1 MRQRTDPNGQ
11 GPRPSFWRRNFA
23 WLILVLLIPWILY
36 LFFQPGAS
44 SGEQVSYSQFI
55 TQVQSGNVK
64 SVTLNNNSVT
74 GTFKTPVHS
83 DLNNQTNTKFNTVVP
98 NLTSEQTIP
107 ALTKAKVQIIANSS
121 GTNLWLS
128 ALINFLP
135 FIFLIGLFWWLMRRA
150 SSAQG
155 GIFSFGQ
162 SRAKMYMGGK
172 SRTTFADVAGV
183 DEAKADLE
191 EVVDFLKN
199 PARYSRLGGKL
210 PKGVLLVGPPGT
222 GKTLMAK
229 AVAGEADVPFFSMS
243 GSEFVEMLVGVGAS
257 RVRDLFDRAKKTAPC
272 IIFIDELDAVG
283 RQRGAGLGGGND
295 EREQTLNQILVEM
308 DGFDARQT
316 VIVLAST
323 NRPDVLDPALLRP
336 GRFDRQV
343 VVDRPDRPGRE
354 AIFQVH
360 TREMPLGPDVDLTV
374 LARGTPGMV
383 GADIANICN
392 EAALLGAR
400 RGQPAVTMRDF
411 EDAIDR
417 VMMGAQRPLLLSADE
432 RRIIAYHEG
441 GHALVALLTP
451 GSDPVRK
458 VTIVP
463 RGQALGVTQIMPLDD
478 RHNYPKGYLLGRIAV
493 GLGGR
498 VAEQVSIGEITTGA
512 ENDFQNVSN
521 LAREMVT
528 RWGMSNR
535 IGTVFFGRDRDV
547 FLGREMSMGQQKDYS
562 EETAA
567 AIDEEVRRIIGGR
580 YRYVETL
587 LTTYRPLLDEIA
599 KRLLEKEVLEEAEL
613 RGIVAAVPISEV
625 TALADQ
631 AADDAPAPNDHALNG
646 DSQRPWTVQPR
657 EQKEPRP
664 SGLG

>member
-1 MRQRTDPNGQ
+1 
-11 GPRPSFWRRNFA
+11 
-23 WLILVLLIPWILY
+23 
-36 LFFQPGAS
+36 
-44 SGEQVSYSQFI
+44 
-55 TQVQSGNVK
+55 
-64 SVTLNNNSVT
+64 
-74 GTFKTPVHS
+74 
-83 DLNNQTNTKFNTVVP
+83 
-98 NLTSEQTIP
+98 
-107 ALTKAKVQIIANSS
+107 
-121 GTNLWLS
+121 
-128 ALINFLP
+128 
-135 FIFLIGLFWWLMRRA
+135 
-150 SSAQG
+150 
-155 GIFSFGQ
+155 
-162 SRAKMYMGGK
+162 
-172 SRTTFADVAGV
+172 
-183 DEAKADLE
+183 
-191 EVVDFLKN
+191 
-199 PARYSRLGGKL
+199 
-210 PKGVLLVGPPGT
+210 
-222 GKTLMAK
+222 
-229 AVAGEADVPFFSMS
+229 
-243 GSEFVEMLVGVGAS
+243 
-257 RVRDLFDRAKKTAPC
+257 
-272 IIFIDELDAVG
+272 
-283 RQRGAGLGGGND
+283 
-295 EREQTLNQILVEM
+295 
-308 DGFDARQT
+308 
-316 VIVLAST
+316 
-323 NRPDVLDPALLRP
+323 
-336 GRFDRQV
+336 
-343 VVDRPDRPGRE
+343 
-354 AIFQVH
+354 
-360 TREMPLGPDVDLTV
+360 
-374 LARGTPGMV
+374 MV